1 MDDKQ
6 IDVSIVDQW
15 NIEDIV
21 SLYKAGNW
29 WEKEA
34 DSSFIPSLIKN
45 SFVFVVAVNKENNAA
60 VGMGRV
66 LSDGVSDA
74 YIQDVVVLKDWRG
87 NGVGKMIVKKLIDYC
102 LSKNVK
108 WIALISEPNQEG
120 FYLPLGFKE
129 MKQYV
134 PMKYENVI

>member
-6 IDVSIVDQW
+6 IDVNVVDQW
-15 NIEDIV
+15 SIEDIA

-45 SFVFVVAVNKENNAA
+45 SFAFVVAVNKETDTA

-87 NGVGKMIVKKLIDYC
+87 NGVGKMIVKKLIDHC

-129 MKQYV
+129 MKHYV
-134 PMKYENVI
+134 PMKFENVI

>member
-6 IDVSIVDQW
+6 IEVSIVDQW
-15 NIEDIV
+15 NAEDIV
-21 SLYKAGNW
+21 ILYKAGNW

-34 DSSFIPSLIKN
+34 DSTFINSLIKN
-45 SFVFVVAVNKENNAA
+45 SFAFVVAVNKKTNIA

-74 YIQDVVVLKDWRG
+74 YIQDVVVLKEWRG
-87 NGVGKMIVKKLIDYC
+87 KGVGKMIVKKLIDYC
-102 LSKNVK
+102 LSKNVN
-108 WIALISEPNQEG
+108 WVALISEPNQEG

-129 MKQYV
+129 MKKYV